1 MKRKQTTY
9 SSSLSRTKTFMM
21 KHGLIRFFIDFKLD
35 LELTKKISK
44 EGLEDKEY
52 LILIF
57 KLALYMYL
65 FL

>member
-21 KHGLIRFFIDFKLD
+21 KHGLIRFFFDFKLD
-35 LELTKKISK
+35 LDLTKKISK

>member
-1 MKRKQTTY
+1 
-9 SSSLSRTKTFMM
+9 MM

-35 LELTKKISK
+35 LDLTKKISK

-57 KLALYMYL
+57 KLVLYMYL

>member
-1 MKRKQTTY
+1 
-9 SSSLSRTKTFMM
+9 MM
-21 KHGLIRFFIDFKLD
+21 KHGLIRFFNDFKLD
-35 LELTKKISK
+35 LDLTKKISK

>member
-21 KHGLIRFFIDFKLD
+21 KHGLIHFFIDFKLD
-35 LELTKKISK
+35 LYLTKKISK
-44 EGLEDKEY
+44 EGLDDKVY